1 MSWKLIL
8 KQSERDDDIDSL
20 MQELESWEDVGSL
33 NLDDWMEWED
43 KFNNLSMDES
53 DRRRILKEIDNF
65 WKAKDNLVSAL
76 QGIQE
81 YLHGEK
87 GEKREVHRQRKRY
100 IGISTGAEGT
110 PENIHP
116 DFIGYELKDDEQWGE
131 GMDGKLIPKPLDDMY
146 GAEW

>member
-8 KQSERDDDIDSL
+8 KQSERDDEINSL

-33 NLDDWMEWED
+33 NLDDWMEWEN

-53 DRRRILKEIDNF
+53 DRRRILKGIDDF
-65 WKAKDNLVSAL
+65 WKAKDDLVSAL
-76 QGIQE
+76 QEIQE
-81 YLHGEK
+81 WLHWEK
-87 GEKREVHRQRKRY
+87 GEKREVSA

-116 DFIGYELKDDEQWGE
+116 DFIGYELKDNEQWGE